1 MAKLHPRF
9 KLWLSSEDVQGAFGD
24 GKWRLLQ
31 AIEKTGSLTKACK
44 LLNISY
50 RKAWGDLAKAE
61 SSLGV
66 ALLQKHRGGAKG
78 GRTVLTT
85 QGKKWA
91 KSYARFRRNIEK
103 CVDRAYAEHIKELV
117 K

>member
-1 MAKLHPRF
+1 MAELHPRF
-9 KLWLSSEDVQGAFGD
+9 KLWLSSEDVRGVFGD

-50 RKAWGDLAKAE
+50 RKAWGDLSKAE
-61 SSLGV
+61 SCLGI
-66 ALLQKHRGGAKG
+66 ALLQKHRGGVKG
-78 GRTVLTT
+78 GRTVLTA

-91 KSYARFRRNIEK
+91 KSYELFRRDIERRVK
-103 CVDRAYAEHIKELV
+103 MAYAKHIEELV